1 MPKAGTSKLPSSL
14 AAAPRYRF
22 DMAWESPASSYN
34 QIAEKMLGAS
44 FYGDEPVMVV
54 PETDDTEFVYGR
66 GAQLAEIAPSRDP
79 IDSLNYRLSI
89 LDDDYPVVT
98 K

>member
-1 MPKAGTSKLPSSL
+1 
-14 AAAPRYRF
+14 
-22 DMAWESPASSYN
+22 
-34 QIAEKMLGAS
+34 
-44 FYGDEPVMVV
+44 MVV
-54 PETDDTEFVYGR
+54 AETDDSEFVYGR
-66 GAQLAEIAPSRDP
+66 GVELVEIAPSRDP